1 MPNNNIDLQQ
11 QAINKIKRI
20 NRRLKI
26 YDDLNI
32 KGYAFKEVRDTLYM
46 EDYSIYTKSKN
57 LSASKKTLATYSEPR
72 LKQFIK
78 NLDLILSNDKF
89 MNKGKFTKYV
99 ENKKEQIKLMD
110 QEHTKAFDNTMRL
123 RHGEQY
129 DHLLKYIYKGNK
141 EQLYQDFVTLK
152 EGELLDIIKDS
163 DQVFDYMYKENEIDI
178 KRSIEEEAVR
188 RTEKHF
194 GLMSEE
200 DIKEKRDRLNKV
212 LKRKK

>member
-1 MPNNNIDLQQ
+1 MPNKNEDLQQ

-32 KGYAFKEVRDTLYM
+32 KGYAFKEIRDTLYM

-72 LKQFIK
+72 LKEFIK

-99 ENKKEQIKLMD
+99 ENKKEQIKSMD
-110 QEHTKAFDNTMRL
+110 KEKTKDFDNTMRL
-123 RHGEQY
+123 RHGERYEQ
-129 DHLLKYIYKGNK
+129 LLKYIYKGNK
-141 EQLYQDFVTLK
+141 SQLHIDYVTLM
-152 EGELLDIIKDS
+152 EGEMTAVIRDS
-163 DQVFDYMYKENEIDI
+163 DLVFDYMYKENEIDI
-178 KRSIEEEAVR
+178 KRGIEEEAAK